1 MIPHGEQSSGKLD
14 GSLDLGGNSE
24 QNIQRSGEGN
34 PWHGCDFLG
43 RN

>member
-14 GSLDLGGNSE
+14 GSLDSEGNSE
-24 QNIQRSGEGN
+24 QKIQSSGEGN

-43 RN
+43 RK